1 MSVLDSLFGNELDN
15 ENDGEIPSEN
25 EDAGMDPDNADANDA
40 EENESK
46 PVPVEPK
53 KKTVRHPRLTLN
65 AAVLCGPR
73 GIIDM
78 DSYFKGMKF
87 KGKGHEREDLD
98 AVMKRMQHWA
108 HRMFPKYGFDD
119 SLAAIENL
127 GRKKQT
133 QSYMNKYRMGL
144 LEPEVPILDNDT
156 EDLMENN
163 LNALNQP
170 LDPLDSM
177 LEEQIAISRANA
189 NASLNTSGV
198 GNLSITEN
206 NFDSIRDDSVP
217 TTPVHTPSRP
227 SPGLTEEMRAKIAAN
242 RLKALELRKAR
253 MMTTENRPTDNT
265 TEDISLVTNQME
277 S

>member
-1 MSVLDSLFGNELDN
+1 MSVLDSLFGNELGN
-15 ENDGEIPSEN
+15 ENDGEIPSDN
-25 EDAGMDPDNADANDA
+25 EAAGMDADNAAASDA
-40 EENESK
+40 EGNESK

-144 LEPEVPILDNDT
+144 LEPEVPILDDDKEDQMENDT
-156 EDLMENN
+156 
-163 LNALNQP
+163 NALDRP

-177 LEEQIAISRANA
+177 LEEQIAISRANI
-189 NASLNTSGV
+189 SLNTSGV
-198 GNLSITEN
+198 GNLSV

-253 MMTTENRPTDNT
+253 MIAAENRPTDST
-265 TEDISLVTNQME
+265 TKDISLVASQME

>member
-1 MSVLDSLFGNELDN
+1 MSVLDTLFGDELGN
-15 ENDGEIPSEN
+15 ENDGEILSEDEN
-25 EDAGMDPDNADANDA
+25 AGDDPGNVDVGSGEGDDY
-40 EENESK
+40 K
-46 PVPVEPK
+46 PVSVEPK

-65 AAVLCGPR
+65 DGVLCGPR

-78 DSYFKGMKF
+78 DNYFKGMKF

-119 SLAAIENL
+119 SLATIEKL
-127 GRKKQT
+127 GRKKPT

-144 LEPEVPILDNDT
+144 LQPELPIVDDDK
-156 EDLMENN
+156 EDEEQVYES
-163 LNALNQP
+163 NALNQH

-189 NASLNTSGV
+189 SLNTSGV
-198 GNLSITEN
+198 GNLSVSEN

-217 TTPVHTPSRP
+217 STPVNTPSRP

-242 RLKALELRKAR
+242 RLKALELRKAK
-253 MMTTENRPTDNT
+253 MMAAANPPAGNST
-265 TEDISLVTNQME
+265 TEDISDGVIGME